1 MVALA
6 LAFLAGVL
14 TILSPG
20 VLPLAPIVVSG
31 GSARDPRGPLALA
44 AGLALTFGVVGG
56 SLAAAGVEFGSADA
70 VRAGSAALM
79 LIIGLVMLVPALNL
93 GAELA
98 LAPLGQVSDRLRE
111 RLPSA
116 GLWGQAMLG
125 VVLAFAWAPC
135 AGPTLGAAFALAA
148 SGGSLAQAML
158 RMTVFALGAVTSL
171 LAAGY
176 GLGRLASRA
185 RILTGKTAEY
195 GRIAFAALIALVGA
209 SVLIGLDHRIEAA
222 LIAVMPDWLA
232 GFATQI

>member
-1 MVALA
+1 MALA
-6 LAFLAGVL
+6 
-14 TILSPG
+14 S
-20 VLPLAPIVVSG
+20 SK
-31 GSARDPRGPLALA
+31 
-44 AGLALTFGVVGG
+44 
-56 SLAAAGVEFGSADA
+56 
-70 VRAGSAALM
+70 
-79 LIIGLVMLVPALNL
+79 
-93 GAELA
+93 
-98 LAPLGQVSDRLRE
+98 
-111 RLPSA
+111 
-116 GLWGQAMLG
+116 
-125 VVLAFAWAPC
+125 
-135 AGPTLGAAFALAA
+135 LGAAFALAA